1 MSSEDERSFGGSSW
15 FDSVD
20 HPGVL
25 GTRRDAVSV
34 RSGGGSVAAFFGL
47 AFGFLALATPAWGR
61 WRKTAVTGIAVS
73 SLALLVGAAEVVV
86 FVFFG

>member
-1 MSSEDERSFGGSSW
+1 MKTSDRLAARVGSILSIILGFWGLVVMPFPFG
-15 FDSVD
+15 V
-20 HPGVL
+20 V
-25 GTRRDAVSV
+25 
-34 RSGGGSVAAFFGL
+34 GGSVAAIFGL
-47 AFGFLALATPAWGR
+47 AFGFLALATAAWGR